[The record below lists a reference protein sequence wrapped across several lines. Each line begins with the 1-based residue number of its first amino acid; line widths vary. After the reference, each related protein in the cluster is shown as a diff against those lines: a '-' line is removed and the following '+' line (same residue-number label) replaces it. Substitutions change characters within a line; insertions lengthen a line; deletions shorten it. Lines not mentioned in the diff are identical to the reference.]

1 MSVSLDALDTRI
13 LDALQRDAT
22 EPINDLAER
31 LSSSKSVVWRRIQ
44 RLIDAGVIRERVA
57 ILDPQKVGLEVLVF
71 AQVKMSRHGRDVLP
85 KFVEAVRLF
94 PQVVECHSLMGSVDF
109 LLKILVR
116 DVKDYEAF
124 FWNQLSKIDGVQ
136 EISSSISMTQFFST
150 TRIPVQESRRP
161 DHA

>member
-1 MSVSLDALDTRI
+1 MSISLDPLDLRI

-44 RLIDAGVIRERVA
+44 RLVDAGVIRERVA
-57 ILDPQKVGLEVLVF
+57 ILDPQKIGLEVLVF

-85 KFVEAVRLF
+85 KFVEAVRHF
-94 PQVVECHSLMGSVDF
+94 PQVLECHSLMGSVDF
-109 LLKILVR
+109 LLKIRVR
-116 DVKDYEAF
+116 DVKDYEA

-150 TRIPVQESRRP
+150 TRIPVQEARRNP
-161 DHA
+161 G